1 MRRDSSSELRRDST
15 ELRRDDLMIML
26 SRLPLITVRV
36 RVRVS

>member
-1 MRRDSSSELRRDST
+1 MRRDSSSELRRDSS

-36 RVRVS
+36 RVRV